1 MNNVV
6 MFSFELSGEYRPL
19 SEQPLV
25 ASVDISAPPDNTDS
39 ILFRGMDGRDVI
51 WIRGEWHTMIRVD
64 LSTIY
69 VKGTL
74 GDVVSVVGGTW

>member
-1 MNNVV
+1 MNNAV
-6 MFSFELSGEYRPL
+6 MFTFEVSEEYRPL
-19 SEQPLV
+19 SEKPLV
-25 ASVDISAPPDNTDS
+25 ASVDISAPPGNSDS
-39 ILFRGMDGRDVI
+39 VLFRGMDGTDVI

-69 VKGTL
+69 VKGTP